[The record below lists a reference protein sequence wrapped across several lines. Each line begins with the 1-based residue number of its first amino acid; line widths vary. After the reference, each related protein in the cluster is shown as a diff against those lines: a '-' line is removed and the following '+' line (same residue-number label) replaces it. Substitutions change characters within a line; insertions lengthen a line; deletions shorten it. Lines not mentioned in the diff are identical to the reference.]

1 MNTLAEPPEVPA
13 AFLVAKVRAFVDE
26 AGTAGKRSSQTFEV
40 LTPPPVALKKIL
52 RRVFLG
58 EGKDRY
64 YPEKE

>member
-1 MNTLAEPPEVPA
+1 M
-13 AFLVAKVRAFVDE
+13 RAFVDE
-26 AGTAGKRSSQTFEV
+26 AGAVGKRPSQTFEV
-40 LTPPPVALKKIL
+40 LTPPVALKKIL

>member
-40 LTPPPVALKKIL
+40 LTPPVALKKIL